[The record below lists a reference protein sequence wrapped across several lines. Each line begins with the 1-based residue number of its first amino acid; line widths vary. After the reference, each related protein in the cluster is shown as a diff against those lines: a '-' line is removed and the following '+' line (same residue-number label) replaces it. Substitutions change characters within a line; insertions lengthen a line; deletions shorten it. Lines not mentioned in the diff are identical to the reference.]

1 PPDDPYPRPG
11 RRLRRRC
18 SVEKT
23 AMILGAALALVSA
36 SCGRGG
42 KEEAPAPSE
51 RPAIRS
57 VRITMAALHQAGG
70 VPPGWRFTVPPGDVA
85 AGRRTFA
92 DAGCPSCHRVA
103 REAFPPPTGP
113 GPELTGMGSHHP
125 AEYFVE
131 SILTPDAVLVD
142 GPGYIGPDG
151 RSVMP
156 SYPDLTLRQ
165 LTDLVAYLKSLTAGG
180 AAEMLT
186 AAPPAPVK
194 DLPAPPAEPT
204 TYYYVQAYDVLPG
217 RLDEFEA
224 WFRDEGARAFLAHDG
239 LVRVDRRRHALER
252 HRAARAEDQAVR
264 LPERRARRLGQQDR
278 GAQVPRLHLQACRLV
293 HGVADDGVGDAAAR
307 AHVAGDHVAGAD
319 ADAGQQAL
327 AARGVAL
334 GERALEGDGRPH
346 RGAGV
351 VGERAERRAEDCHHA
366 VAEELRD
373 EAAFA
378 LDHPRDDG
386 VVLVQQLDHA
396 RRRRALRER
405 GEAAQVDE
413 HRRRLG
419 RLAAER

>member
-1 PPDDPYPRPG
+1 MKG
-11 RRLRRRC
+11 
-18 SVEKT
+18 T
-23 AMILGAALALVSA
+23 AIILAAALAVTTVR
-36 SCGRGG
+36 CGRGD
-42 KEEAPAPSE
+42 KERAPAPSE

-92 DAGCPSCHRVA
+92 DAGCPSCHLVA

-165 LTDLVAYLKSLTAGG
+165 LADLVAYLKSLTAGG
-180 AAEMLT
+180 AREMLT

-194 DLPAPPAEPT
+194 DLPTPPAEPT

-239 LVRVDRRRHALER
+239 LVRVDTWVDATRDGPSLVTVLGFRDEDALER
-252 HRAARAEDQAVR
+252 FLDDPATDLLGQKFDDFIGPHAHLVFRRPPLYRAA
-264 LPERRARRLGQQDR
+264 
-278 GAQVPRLHLQACRLV
+278 
-293 HGVADDGVGDAAAR
+293 
-307 AHVAGDHVAGAD
+307 
-319 ADAGQQAL
+319 AL
-327 AARGVAL
+327 SA
-334 GERALEGDGRPH
+334 P
-346 RGAGV
+346 
-351 VGERAERRAEDCHHA
+351 
-366 VAEELRD
+366 
-373 EAAFA
+373 
-378 LDHPRDDG
+378 
-386 VVLVQQLDHA
+386 
-396 RRRRALRER
+396 
-405 GEAAQVDE
+405 
-413 HRRRLG
+413 
-419 RLAAER
+419 

>member
-1 PPDDPYPRPG
+1 MVPCHATSCVSPFDHLPYGRARRSGSRP
-11 RRLRRRC
+11 RLRAPFAPPPAHQYLPGSDDRGRC
-18 SVEKT
+18 SVKRT
-23 AMILGAALALVSA
+23 AIILAAALAVTTA
-36 SCGRGG
+36 RCGRGYQ
-42 KEEAPAPSE
+42 ETAPAPSE

-70 VPPGWRFTVPPGDVA
+70 VPPGWRFTVPPGDIG

-92 DAGCPSCHRVA
+92 DAGYPSCHRVA

-217 RLDEFEA
+217 RLAEFEA
-224 WFRDEGARAFLAHDG
+224 WSRDEGARAFLAHDG
-239 LVRVDRRRHALER
+239 LVRVDTWVDTTRDGPSLVTVLGFRDEDALER
-252 HRAARAEDQAVR
+252 FLDDPAPD
-264 LPERRARRLGQQDR
+264 LLGQ
-278 GAQVPRLHLQACRLV
+278 
-293 HGVADDGVGDAAAR
+293 
-307 AHVAGDHVAGAD
+307 
-319 ADAGQQAL
+319 
-327 AARGVAL
+327 
-334 GERALEGDGRPH
+334 GRK
-346 RGAGV
+346 
-351 VGERAERRAEDCHHA
+351 
-366 VAEELRD
+366 
-373 EAAFA
+373 
-378 LDHPRDDG
+378 
-386 VVLVQQLDHA
+386 
-396 RRRRALRER
+396 
-405 GEAAQVDE
+405 
-413 HRRRLG
+413 
-419 RLAAER
+419 